1 MKQTKV
7 ETLASQQLG
16 RRKQFDMD
24 FSFQKKKKKNERK
37 EIKGMNMCEK
47 GQLTDLEIEIKVEK

>member
-7 ETLASQQLG
+7 ETLASWKLG

-24 FSFQKKKKKNERK
+24 FSFQEKKKKKER
-37 EIKGMNMCEK
+37 EELKGMNKCEK
-47 GQLTDLEIEIKVEK
+47 